1 MRRWN
6 AGAIA
11 LTVLM
16 AAAPG
21 FAQRYAYTPDQLGF
35 YQQVKPRVQAV
46 RAAFR
51 DRDAAALVQQL
62 PPGEGLT
69 FRYLGSYI
77 TEISRREL
85 AQTFTRPRRRWWG
98 REDGT
103 GRPIVAT
110 FRDRGWPRLRAR
122 LLDYDLVGVEEFVN
136 PGNAI
141 DRRMAGAR
149 FVDLASVGTPRF
161 NFMDWE
167 SVRLF
172 FVRRGG
178 RWYLKGI
185 DLYHWTT

>member
-1 MRRWN
+1 MSRRSG
-6 AGAIA
+6 GAIVLVA
-11 LTVLM
+11 LTM
-16 AAAPG
+16 AAPAL
-21 FAQRYAYTPDQLGF
+21 AQRYAYTPEQLEF

-69 FRYLGSYI
+69 FRYLGSYVS
-77 TEISRREL
+77 EISPSEL
-85 AQTFTRPRRRWWG
+85 AGTFTRPRRRWWG

-103 GRPIVAT
+103 GKPIVAT
-110 FRDRGWPRLRAR
+110 FRDRWWPRLRAR
-122 LLDYDLVGVEEFVN
+122 LLDYDLVGVDEFVN

-141 DRRMAGAR
+141 DRRMADAR
-149 FVDLASVGTPRF
+149 FVDFSWVGTPRYG
-161 NFMDWE
+161 FMDWE

>member
-1 MRRWN
+1 MRRTS

-11 LTVLM
+11 LIALM

-21 FAQRYAYTPDQLGF
+21 LAQQYAYTPDQLEF

-51 DRDAAALVQQL
+51 DRNAAALVQQL

-69 FRYLGSYI
+69 FRYLGSYVS
-77 TEISRREL
+77 EISRREL
-85 AQTFTRPRRRWWG
+85 LATFTRPRRRWWG

-103 GRPIVAT
+103 GKPIVGT
-110 FRDRGWPRLRAR
+110 FRDRWWPRLRAR
-122 LLDYDLVGVEEFVN
+122 LLDYDLVGVDEFVN

-141 DRRMAGAR
+141 DRRMTGAR
-149 FVDLASVGTPRF
+149 FVDLSSVGTARY

-185 DLYHWTT
+185 DLWTT